1 MKHLLQH
8 SNNKALLAKK
18 TVSNHLDF
26 LSLIATI
33 FLVAIQL
40 KAYQQLHDNRLY
52 SS

>member
-1 MKHLLQH
+1 MKHLLQL
-8 SNNKALLAKK
+8 STNKALLAKK
-18 TVSNHLDF
+18 TVSNRLDF

-40 KAYQQLHDNRLY
+40 KAYQQVHDNRLY